1 MCDAGSVIGSVLNPV
16 INIKGKNLFLGAGV
30 STATGKLLEKL
41 TVGLGESWL
50 AIGIDSIVVAGLGKF
65 ANYMVQA
72 VLPWDLAFYLG
83 TALSEETLN
92 WIENIMSGIE
102 NAAYGEILNC
112 MNAD

>member
-1 MCDAGSVIGSVLNPV
+1 M
-16 INIKGKNLFLGAGV
+16 GAGMA
-30 STATGKLLEKL
+30 TAVGKALEKM
-41 TVGLGESWL
+41 TAGLGESWL
-50 AIGIDSIVVAGLGKF
+50 AIGMDAMVVAGLGKI
-65 ANYMVQA
+65 ANYMVQT

-83 TALSEETLN
+83 AALSEETLN